1 LVDKETMIEPKEV
14 EKYSDVNNTI
24 MDKGFST
31 EPVKLITQKDANRTI
46 VKRSSN
52 VELQTS

>member
-24 MDKGFST
+24 MDKGIRT
-31 EPVKLITQKDANRTI
+31 ERVKQLWIKALVQ
-46 VKRSSN
+46 S
-52 VELQTS
+52 ELQLKRMQIELL

>member
-24 MDKGFST
+24 MDKGIST
-31 EPVKLITQKDANRTI
+31 ELVKLTTQKDANRTI
-46 VKRSSN
+46 LKRSSN

>member
-1 LVDKETMIEPKEV
+1 MIEPKEV

-24 MDKGFST
+24 MDKGIRT
-31 EPVKLITQKDANRTI
+31 ERVKITTQKDANRTI

>member
-24 MDKGFST
+24 MDKGIRT
-31 EPVKLITQKDANRTI
+31 ERVKITTQKDANRTI

>member
-1 LVDKETMIEPKEV
+1 MIEPMEV

-24 MDKGFST
+24 MDKDIST
-31 EPVKLITQKDANRTI
+31 EPVKLTTQKDANRTI

>member
-24 MDKGFST
+24 MDKGIST
-31 EPVKLITQKDANRTI
+31 EPVKLTTQKDANRTI